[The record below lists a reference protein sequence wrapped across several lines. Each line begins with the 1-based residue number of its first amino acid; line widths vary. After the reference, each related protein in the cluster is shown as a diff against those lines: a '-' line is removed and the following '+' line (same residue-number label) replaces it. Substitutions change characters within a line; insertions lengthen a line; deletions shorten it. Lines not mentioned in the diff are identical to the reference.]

1 MFVHSQRNI
10 PLIDNETL
18 PPNSVLL
25 ESLPKEG
32 QSDKKI
38 YLISV
43 PPSNII
49 KLVIFG
55 DILDNLT
62 QSRGEDMKLM

>member
-1 MFVHSQRNI
+1 MFVHPQRNI

-18 PPNSVLL
+18 PPNSILI

-43 PPSNII
+43 LPSTRV
-49 KLVIFG
+49 KLVSEENF
-55 DILDNLT
+55 
-62 QSRGEDMKLM
+62 M